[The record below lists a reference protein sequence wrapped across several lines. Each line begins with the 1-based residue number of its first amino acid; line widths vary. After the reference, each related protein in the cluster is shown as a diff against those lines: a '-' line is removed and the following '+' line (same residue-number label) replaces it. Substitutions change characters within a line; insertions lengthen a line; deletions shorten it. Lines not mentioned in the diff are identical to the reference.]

1 MSAYSFKKRLL
12 LLPTENLKS
21 LENLEE
27 LLNTDWKEEK
37 KRESQIV
44 KESLVVVQGK
54 ALLPPPTLIKMKKRR
69 ETIYTEGR
77 RINNKNRLKARPSR

>member
-21 LENLEE
+21 LESLEE

-37 KRESQIV
+37 KREPDREGIPCCCPRQS
-44 KESLVVVQGK
+44 S
-54 ALLPPPTLIKMKKRR
+54 PTTSNIDKDEEAERDKQK
-69 ETIYTEGR
+69 
-77 RINNKNRLKARPSR
+77 